1 MQGVTQNLKNNQ
13 RSKKMSYKISEIR
26 DMIDNITDEVIGVEN
41 RIRDIT
47 EMGDEETENEIPI
60 KELEEMQEGVREL
73 VIAVMNMMDE
83 IGAMAIMTRRRA
95 TRKLKG

>member
-1 MQGVTQNLKNNQ
+1 
-13 RSKKMSYKISEIR
+13 MSYKISEIR